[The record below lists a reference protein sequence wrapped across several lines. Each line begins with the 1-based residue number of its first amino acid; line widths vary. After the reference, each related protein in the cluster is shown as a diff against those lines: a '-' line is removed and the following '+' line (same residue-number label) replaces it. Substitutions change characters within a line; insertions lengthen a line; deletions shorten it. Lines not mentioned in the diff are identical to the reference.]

1 MEDAGMVSRNRRGG
15 ETPEQITAEITRGID
30 DAAQAIAW
38 CKRHLQERRT
48 AETLR
53 LAQLNIAY
61 LALALDW
68 QMEGEF
74 DKASSALDRVWW
86 QPYKDDGETVG
97 NPSPPLN

>member
-1 MEDAGMVSRNRRGG
+1 MVSPHRRGAG

-30 DAAQAIAW
+30 DATQAILW
-38 CKRHLQERRT
+38 CRRHLQERKT
-48 AETLR
+48 SETLR

-74 DKASSALDRVWW
+74 EKASSAIDRIWW
-86 QPYKDDGETVG
+86 QPYKDDGQPVDPP
-97 NPSPPLN
+97 PSAL